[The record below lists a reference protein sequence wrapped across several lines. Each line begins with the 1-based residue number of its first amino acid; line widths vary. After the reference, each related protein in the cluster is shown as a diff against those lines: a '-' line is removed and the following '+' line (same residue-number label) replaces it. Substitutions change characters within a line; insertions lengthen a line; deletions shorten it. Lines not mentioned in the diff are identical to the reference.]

1 MTDLTDL
8 SMREAGILLLRREA
22 SACDLLEATL
32 AQLEESEPSVHA
44 YATVTE
50 DVARAAARAAQKEL
64 DRGRWRGPMH
74 GIPVGVKDLFYTKD
88 APTEAGSKVLA
99 GFVPDDDAD
108 AVRRL
113 RTAGAVMVGKTVT
126 HEFAYGQNVPPTR
139 NALDNSC
146 YPGGSSAGSAV
157 AVAARSAYGAL
168 GTDSGG
174 SVRVPASL
182 NGVVGIKPTFGRI
195 SRRGVVAM
203 SPSLDHVGP
212 IARTVEDC
220 ALMLGELAGFDPL
233 DSSSLDTPVDDYT
246 RDIGAGIAGMRI
258 GVEREFYFGDH
269 VVPEVRDALVSAMSV
284 LQDLGA
290 TIVEVSIPRLGLMP
304 TVGLI
309 TLLADTSDYHRALL
323 RDRAAAYEPKTR
335 VMLEVGSLVF
345 ARSYLA
351 AQRARTVL
359 RHAMKDA
366 FLSDRLDAMVAPTQ
380 PVMTKPV
387 EQLPVDLVD
396 ASSEIGLPDF
406 VRHTW
411 PANLTG
417 QPALTLPCGL
427 APSGLPVGMEL
438 LGRPL
443 DEATLFRIGHAY
455 EQETES

>member
-1 MTDLTDL
+1 MTGLTDL
-8 SMREAGILLLRREA
+8 SIGEAGVLLLRREV
-22 SACDLLEATL
+22 SALDLLDATL
-32 AQLEESEPSVHA
+32 ERIRASEPSVHA

-50 DVARAAARAAQKEL
+50 DVARDAARTAQTEL
-64 DRGRWRGPMH
+64 ERGHRRGPLH

-88 APTEAGSKVLA
+88 AATEAGSKVLA
-99 GFVPDDDAD
+99 GFVPDHDAT
-108 AVRRL
+108 AVQRL
-113 RTAGAVMVGKTVT
+113 RDAGAVIVGKTVT

-139 NALDNSC
+139 NALDHAC

-182 NGVVGIKPTFGRI
+182 NGIVGLKPTFGRV

-212 IARTVEDC
+212 MTRTVEDC

-233 DSSSLDTPVDDYT
+233 DPTSLDAPVDDYT
-246 RDIGAGIAGMRI
+246 ADLGAGIVGMRI
-258 GVEREFYFGDH
+258 GVERDFYLGEH
-269 VVPEVRDALVSAMSV
+269 VVPEVRDAVEAGMST
-284 LQDLGA
+284 LRALGA
-290 TIVEVSIPRLGLMP
+290 TIVDVRIPRLGLMP
-304 TVGLI
+304 TAALI
-309 TLLADTSDYHRALL
+309 TLMADTSDIHRRLL
-323 RDRAAAYEPKTR
+323 RDRAGDYVPKTR
-335 VMLEVGSLVF
+335 VMLEVGSLLF

-351 AQRARTVL
+351 AQRARRVL
-359 RHAMKDA
+359 RDAMKGA
-366 FLSDRLDAMVAPTQ
+366 FRSNRLDAMVAPTQ

-396 ASSEIGLPDF
+396 TSSEVGLPDF

-411 PANLTG
+411 PANMTG

-427 APSGLPVGMEL
+427 APSGMPVGMEL

-455 EQETES
+455 EQETAS